1 MSILLKANIVS
12 YVHID
17 DWRRP
22 PWPALLPRLSLRVR
36 AAMSEEA
43 VRQTRSQKRALERD
57 HSTHVGSP
65 GDGDSKRMKLE
76 KGDAASATAGAA
88 AVGGGAPLALVG
100 HGAENVKLKSEH
112 AAKVAASILKSG
124 EVKATIKVE
133 LQTGDEPVDMSTS
146 KRSEMNLKPATCDT
160 CMKTWCSFILEAI
173 KQSLMLQ
180 AVDGGEPLWQNMFK
194 CPSETQMI

>member
-1 MSILLKANIVS
+1 
-12 YVHID
+12 
-17 DWRRP
+17 
-22 PWPALLPRLSLRVR
+22 
-36 AAMSEEA
+36 MSEEA

-65 GDGDSKRMKLE
+65 DDGDSKRMKLE
-76 KGDAASATAGAA
+76 KGDVAA
-88 AVGGGAPLALVG
+88 AAPLALVA

-146 KRSEMNLKPATCDT
+146 KRSEMISHASHL
-160 CMKTWCSFILEAI
+160 
-173 KQSLMLQ
+173 
-180 AVDGGEPLWQNMFK
+180 
-194 CPSETQMI
+194 

>member
-1 MSILLKANIVS
+1 MLFSRV
-12 YVHID
+12 
-17 DWRRP
+17 P
-22 PWPALLPRLSLRVR
+22 PPRVR

-57 HSTHVGSP
+57 HTTQVGSP

-76 KGDAASATAGAA
+76 KGDAATADAA
-88 AVGGGAPLALVG
+88 PADGAPLALVG
-100 HGAENVKLKSEH
+100 HGAESVKLKSEH

-146 KRSEMNLKPATCDT
+146 KRSEMDLK
-160 CMKTWCSFILEAI
+160 KTY
-173 KQSLMLQ
+173 
-180 AVDGGEPLWQNMFK
+180 V
-194 CPSETQMI
+194 

>member
-1 MSILLKANIVS
+1 
-12 YVHID
+12 
-17 DWRRP
+17 
-22 PWPALLPRLSLRVR
+22 
-36 AAMSEEA
+36 MSEEA

-65 GDGDSKRMKLE
+65 GDVDGKRMKLE
-76 KGDAASATAGAA
+76 KGDAASAAA
-88 AVGGGAPLALVG
+88 SAGGAPLALVG

-146 KRSEMNLKPATCDT
+146 KR
-160 CMKTWCSFILEAI
+160 
-173 KQSLMLQ
+173 
-180 AVDGGEPLWQNMFK
+180 
-194 CPSETQMI
+194 